1 MSFIGVE
8 SIMYVPPFMLSM
20 ILLLIASISSL
31 LSQYDNVCLDGSS
44 PITFNSLFF
53 PSIILYISTIELQRK
68 SVKSTYNNTIVLSEY
83 SLCLP
88 FTCLCAGIISLT
100 ASFTFLMSFGCY
112 HFFGTLSFVLFF
124 SYKKHSI
131 WS

>member
-1 MSFIGVE
+1 ME
-8 SIMYVPPFMLSM
+8 SVPIFPST
-20 ILLLIASISSL
+20 
-31 LSQYDNVCLDGSS
+31 

-83 SLCLP
+83 SLGLP

-100 ASFTFLMSFGCY
+100 ASFTFLMSFGVIISS
-112 HFFGTLSFVLFF
+112 GLSPFVLFF